1 MNFQQLKIIR
11 EAARREYNLTD
22 VANALYTSQSGVS
35 RHIRELEDE
44 LDIELFIRRG
54 KRLLGMTE
62 PGKELLS
69 IVERI
74 LADAHNIRKLA
85 DTFAKREHGHL
96 HVATTHTQA
105 RYALPRVVKE
115 FRGLYP
121 HVQLELHQAG
131 PDEIVSLLLA
141 GETDIGI
148 SSERLDQAEG
158 IVSFPYYRWSHSVVV
173 PEQHPLAQQ
182 PSLTL
187 EEIAAWPI
195 ITYQAGLTG
204 RARLDEAFE
213 QAGLAPEILLT
224 AQDSDV
230 IKTYVELGMGIGIL
244 ADMAFDSGRDR
255 GLVKLDTSHLFSPQT
270 AWIGL
275 KRGQFQHNFAWHF
288 LQLCNPALSL
298 SDIQNRVLGN
308 DDHYDYEI

>member
-1 MNFQQLKIIR
+1 
-11 EAARREYNLTD
+11 
-22 VANALYTSQSGVS
+22 
-35 RHIRELEDE
+35 
-44 LDIELFIRRG
+44 
-54 KRLLGMTE
+54 
-62 PGKELLS
+62 
-69 IVERI
+69 
-74 LADAHNIRKLA
+74 
-85 DTFAKREHGHL
+85 
-96 HVATTHTQA
+96 
-105 RYALPRVVKE
+105 
-115 FRGLYP
+115 
-121 HVQLELHQAG
+121 
-131 PDEIVSLLLA
+131 
-141 GETDIGI
+141 
-148 SSERLDQAEG
+148 LDQAEG

-213 QAGLAPEILLT
+213 QAGLVPEILLT

-255 GLVKLDTSHLFSPQT
+255 GLVKLDTSHLFAAQT

-298 SDIQNRVLGN
+298 SDIQSRVLGN